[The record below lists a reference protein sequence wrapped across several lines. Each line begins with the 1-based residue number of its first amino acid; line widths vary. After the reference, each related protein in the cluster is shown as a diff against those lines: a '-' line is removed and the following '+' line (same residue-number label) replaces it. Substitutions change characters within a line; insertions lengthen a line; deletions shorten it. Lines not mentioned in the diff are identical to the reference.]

1 MTVTAQAVALQ
12 VPRSSVLTNLVV
24 VQLLVNP
31 LTSTVAIW
39 VQL

>member
-1 MTVTAQAVALQ
+1 MAMVQITELLYA
-12 VPRSSVLTNLVV
+12 SVYLSFMVNSKS
-24 VQLLVNP
+24 NP

>member
-1 MTVTAQAVALQ
+1 LSATTEL
-12 VPRSSVLTNLVV
+12 VLIVI
-24 VQLLVNP
+24 NP